1 MSSPILTA
9 EQRTSMFGE
18 AVFLVSDTT
27 FMFDLSDPDHPERRE
42 QFPESVQQ
50 LRDAISVLDCIGW
63 HPDEQSEPLTEL
75 KGNLEDHE
83 ALDRFAANMEAKW
96 QESVDECE
104 EEAAHPRKMVEAAK
118 AVKVAVGA

>member
-1 MSSPILTA
+1 MSDPILTA
-9 EQRTSMFGE
+9 EQRTGLFEE
-18 AVFLVSDTT
+18 ATLIVSDTT

-42 QFPESVQQ
+42 SFSQDVRE

-96 QESVDECE
+96 QESVDDYERDV
-104 EEAAHPRKMVEAAK
+104 AHPRQMVGTARAMKAALH
-118 AVKVAVGA
+118 A